1 MMRHYL
7 LLSLALASSACGS
20 SILFE
25 DGSGGEGGTSGSVTG
40 NGASGTTVGV
50 GTATGGTTTS
60 VTTTTGPGTTTT
72 GPGPTSGTTTTTVA
86 TTSGTGGMTTS
97 GMTATTVATTSSGTG
112 GNPNCPHDVCT
123 DGPALQPSCGM
134 CESTVCTQDPYCCQA
149 WWDGLCIQEANQ
161 LCMANCPYCPHD
173 MCDTGPALT
182 PACDPCIGQ
191 VCAANPNC
199 CSSWWGGGCIQLVGT
214 ICNIACP

>member
-7 LLSLALASSACGS
+7 LLSLALGSAACGS
-20 SILFE
+20 SVMFE
-25 DGSGGEGGTSGSVTG
+25 TGSGGEGGTSGSVTG
-40 NGASGTTVGV
+40 SGAGTTVGV
-50 GTATGGTTTS
+50 GPGTGTS
-60 VTTTTGPGTTTT
+60 TVTTTTGPGTTTT
-72 GPGPTSGTTTTTVA
+72 GSSGTATSTGTTTTTVA
-86 TTSGTGGMTTS
+86 ATSGTGGMS
-97 GMTATTVATTSSGTG
+97 SSMSATTVTTTSSGTG

-134 CESTVCTQDPYCCQA
+134 CETSVCTQDPYCCQA

-173 MCDTGPALT
+173 MCDTGEALS
-182 PACDPCIGQ
+182 PACDPCVAQ
-191 VCAANPNC
+191 VCASNPNC